1 MFEQHLHYLRNAA
14 RLMQIGG
21 NIPSRGL
28 KVTQDR
34 HAAAYAFK
42 IIDRPWHFGRMGDGQ
57 KMQYRI
63 GRATHRHDY
72 GNSVLNGFAGDNVAR
87 PQLLPDGFNQHF
99 RRTGRTLALLIVLR
113 RHGGRVRQAH
123 AHRLESG
130 RHAIRCEHAPAGTCA
145 RTCMALDFEQFLFI
159 YLVRSILA
167 DSLEGAHD
175 R

>member
-1 MFEQHLHYLRNAA
+1 MFEQHLHYLWNAA

-34 HAAAYAFK
+34 HAAAYAFE
-42 IIDRPWHFGRMGDGQ
+42 IVDRPWHFGRMGDGK

-72 GNSVLNGFAGDNVAR
+72 GNSVLNGLAGDNVAR
-87 PQLLPDGFNQHF
+87 SQLLPDGFNQHF
-99 RRTGRTLALLIVLR
+99 RGTGRALALLIVLR
-113 RHGGRVRQAH
+113 RHGRRVRQTH

-130 RHAIRCEHAPAGTCA
+130 RHAIRCEHAPAGTCT
-145 RTCMALDFEQFLFI
+145 RTRMALDFEQFLFI